1 MSKGNP
7 IKREST
13 MKSAVSCDTIGNL
26 DHGTARVAIDL
37 AIRTVI
43 ADLDD
48 RGEDGKPRKV
58 NITLEFSKMEGGQIV
73 TSVEV
78 GTALPKLR
86 SAGTIGRIARK
97 DGKSVVM
104 FQDLDPRDPDQTTV
118 DEFIKDDAED
128 E

>member
-1 MSKGNP
+1 
-7 IKREST
+7 

-26 DHGTARVAIDL
+26 DHGTARVAIDR
-37 AIRTVI
+37 AIRTVV

-86 SAGTIGRIARK
+86 SAGTIGRVVRK
-97 DGKSVVM
+97 DGKSIVM
-104 FQDLDPRDPDQTTV
+104 FQDLSPDDPDQRT
-118 DEFIKDDAED
+118 IDDVGRED
-128 E
+128 EGEGS